1 MNETLNVLNNRMSL
15 RRYKD
20 KPVSDEHLEQIIYST
35 MRAPTAGN
43 MMLYSVLVIKDR
55 EKIEKLS
62 KTCDNQAFIAKAPLV
77 LIFLADMQ
85 RWTDYLQHCDIED
98 FCKEK
103 GMEYNGPNNADLF
116 LSISDTMIAAQNAVI
131 AAESLGIGSCYIGD
145 IMEHYEIHKDMFDLP
160 DKVFPIGMLT
170 LGYYLDDME
179 KTKRPRFNK
188 KYIVFD
194 EKYKR
199 LSNEEFDDMF
209 EHLNKNLNP
218 NNSFGAKNIG
228 QLVYSRKFG
237 APFFKEM
244 ERSVNLMIEYWNK

>member
-20 KPVSDEHLEQIIYST
+20 KPISEEHLEQILYST

-43 MMLYSVLVIKDR
+43 MMLYSVLVIKDK
-55 EKIEKLS
+55 EKIKKLS
-62 KTCDNQAFIAKAPLV
+62 STCDNQAFIAKAPLV

-85 RWTDYLQHCDIED
+85 RWTDYFHHCDTP
-98 FCKEK
+98 
-103 GMEYNGPNNADLF
+103 YNSPNNADLF

-131 AAESLGIGSCYIGD
+131 AGESMGIGSCYIGD
-145 IMEHYEIHKDMFDLP
+145 IMENYETHKEMFNLP
-160 DKVFPIGMLT
+160 DKVFPIGMIT
-170 LGYYLDDME
+170 LGYYPQNMK
-179 KTKRPRFNK
+179 KTLRPRFNK
-188 KYIVFD
+188 EYIVFN

-199 LSNEEFDDMF
+199 LSSEEFDDMF
-209 EHLNKNLNP
+209 KHLNDNFNP

-228 QLVYSRKFG
+228 QLMYFKKFG

-244 ERSVNLMIEYWNK
+244 ERSVNVIMEHWNK